1 MTESKINLIRA
12 TNLFTVKSPAVL
24 GFKKKKK
31 KTDERQAH
39 RCLAEVLIPLLA
51 ALCINA
57 A

>member
-24 GFKKKKK
+24 GLKKKK